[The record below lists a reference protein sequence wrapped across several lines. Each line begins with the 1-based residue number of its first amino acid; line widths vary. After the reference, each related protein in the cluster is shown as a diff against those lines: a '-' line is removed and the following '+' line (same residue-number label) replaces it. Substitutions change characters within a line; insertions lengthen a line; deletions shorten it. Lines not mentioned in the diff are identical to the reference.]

1 MERMDVL
8 NQYEKRVYSQ
18 NGEDGIIEEIFSRIG
33 TANRYCVEFGV
44 GDGSECMIKKL
55 VTQHGWSGLAMEG
68 DLNSCNKMSADYAAY
83 PQVIIKNE
91 LITKENISRL
101 FEENGVPK
109 EFDLLSIDIDGNDYW
124 VWQALSI
131 YTPRL
136 VVIEYNA
143 AFPPPQKMV
152 IAYQPDF
159 KWGGTTYY
167 GASLSSLA
175 ILGTRLGYALVGTD
189 SKGVN
194 AFFVRRDLLL
204 QSGFPERT
212 PEQAYH
218 PPRYGTVAGG
228 HPHQSGP
235 YLEI

>member
-1 MERMDVL
+1 MDVL
-8 NQYEKRVYSQ
+8 NRYEKRVFSQ

-33 TANRYCVEFGV
+33 TTNRYCVEFGV
-44 GDGSECMIKKL
+44 GDGSECMIKNL

-68 DLNSCNKMSADYAAY
+68 DLNSCKKMSADYAPH
-83 PQVIIKNE
+83 PQLMIKCE
-91 LITKENISRL
+91 SITRENIVSL
-101 FEENGVPK
+101 FEDNGVPK

-124 VWQALSI
+124 VWQALST

-143 AFPPPQKMV
+143 AFSPPQKMV
-152 IAYQPDF
+152 IEYQPDF
-159 KWGGTTYY
+159 KWGGTTYF

-175 ILGTRLGYALVGTD
+175 ILGNRLGYALVGTD

-194 AFFVRRDLLL
+194 AFFLRHDLLR
-204 QSGFPERT
+204 QSGFSELT

-218 PPRYGTVAGG
+218 PPRYGKYEGG

-235 YLEI
+235 HLEI

>member
-1 MERMDVL
+1 MNVL
-8 NQYEKRVYSQ
+8 NRYEKRVYSQ

-44 GDGSECMIKKL
+44 GDGSECLIKNL

-68 DLNSCNKMSADYAAY
+68 DLNSCNKMSADYVAY
-83 PQVIIKNE
+83 PQLIIKNE
-91 LITKENISRL
+91 LITRENIAQL
-101 FEENGVPK
+101 FADNGVPK

-124 VWQALSI
+124 VWQALFAYS
-131 YTPRL
+131 PRL
-136 VVIEYNA
+136 IVIEYNA
-143 AFPPPQKMV
+143 AYPPPQKMV
-152 IAYQPDF
+152 IAYQADF
-159 KWGGTTYY
+159 KWGGTSYF

-175 ILGTRLGYALVGTD
+175 ILGRRLGYALVGTD

-194 AFFVRRDLLL
+194 AFFLRRDLLH
-204 QSGFPERT
+204 QSGFPELT

-218 PPRYGTVAGG
+218 APRYGANEGG

>member
-1 MERMDVL
+1 MDVL
-8 NQYEKRVYSQ
+8 NRYERRVYSQ

-33 TANRYCVEFGV
+33 TTSNRYCVEFGV
-44 GDGSECMIKKL
+44 GDGSECMIKNL

-68 DLNSCNKMSADYAAY
+68 DLNCCHKMAADYAAY
-83 PQVIIKNE
+83 PQVKIKNE
-91 LITKENISRL
+91 LTTKENIARL
-101 FEENGVPK
+101 LEENGVPK

-124 VWQALSI
+124 VWQALSA

-143 AFPPPQKMV
+143 SFPPPQKMV
-152 IAYQPDF
+152 IVYQPDF
-159 KWGGTTYY
+159 KWGGTTYF

-218 PPRYGTVAGG
+218 PPRYGAVDGG
-228 HPHQSGP
+228 HPHQYGP